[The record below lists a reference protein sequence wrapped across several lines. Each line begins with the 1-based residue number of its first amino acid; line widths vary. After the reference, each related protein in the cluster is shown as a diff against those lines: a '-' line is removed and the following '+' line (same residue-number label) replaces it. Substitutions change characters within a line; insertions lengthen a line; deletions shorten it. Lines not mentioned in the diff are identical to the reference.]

1 MKCAAISNY
10 VKPVISFCKINDIMV
25 NTRKI
30 SKFMPPRVRTKK
42 TFAYSHEQI
51 QKLLDIADERMRA
64 VILLL
69 CSTGCRIGSL
79 PVLNV
84 CSLEKVKDLYK
95 ITIYENEP
103 EEYTVFC
110 TSECRTSGIEPYLQ
124 MRERFGEVLTKDS
137 PLIREQF
144 DKRDQFAIAHPRR
157 IREAAI
163 YRKLT
168 DLGEAAGI
176 RTRVQLEEG
185 QKPASVRKEVPV
197 CNGFRRFYAS
207 QLVNSALI
215 TEKRWLLEGHA
226 LRANDSSYVKVAPDD
241 LLAQYELAHD
251 NLLIS
256 QEHKLRVRV
265 EKLEV
270 EKSQFDK
277 LAAQIRRLEKRV
289 DER

>member
-1 MKCAAISNY
+1 
-10 VKPVISFCKINDIMV
+10 MV